1 MKYFLAIIVSF
12 LYFAELYS
20 QDTTQLIKYS
30 PDFKFAD
37 GIYINFDQ
45 VKANDPIPKSRLLT
59 TVSYNDREFFERLT
73 QNKEITFY
81 DRFGAQQSIPTKSI
95 WGYSNNGVLYINLNN
110 TFNRI
115 TVVGKIC
122 HFVAN
127 LTTYYRDYYDPYYYG
142 NPYYNRYGG
151 YPYSTRKQ
159 SELRQYVLDF
169 ESGKVYDYEVS
180 TMEILLM
187 RDPEL
192 HDEYANLRKKK
203 KKQLKFYYL
212 RKFNERNPLY
222 IPNNN

>member
-1 MKYFLAIIVSF
+1 MKYPIVFILFVSF
-12 LYFAELYS
+12 IFNLYG
-20 QDTTQLIKYS
+20 QDSTDMVKYS
-30 PDFKFAD
+30 PDFKFND
-37 GIYINFDQ
+37 GIYVNFEQ

-59 TVSYNDREFFERLT
+59 TVGYNDREFFERLT
-73 QNKEITFY
+73 QNKEIAFY
-81 DRFGAQQSIPTKSI
+81 DQFGTQQSIPTKSI
-95 WGYSNNGVLYINLNN
+95 WGYSNNGVLFINLNN

-115 TVVGKIC
+115 TVIGNIC

-127 LTTYYRDYYDPYYYG
+127 QTTYYRDYYDPYYYG

-151 YPYSTRKQ
+151 YPYNTRKQ

-169 ESGKVYDYEVS
+169 ESGEVYDYEIS

-222 IPNNN
+222 IPK